1 LTFRNQIH
9 ATCVLLCALITP
21 CLLGQD
27 ARGRIAVRVS
37 DQSGSPVPRATVE
50 AVQDGTGLKFS
61 STANEAGSYE
71 ILYLA
76 PGTYSLAI
84 HAQGFETVKQAGSD
98 SRFEQGV
105 LVERTLRW

>member
-1 LTFRNQIH
+1 LPVR
-9 ATCVLLCALITP
+9 
-21 CLLGQD
+21 
-27 ARGRIAVRVS
+27 ARRPRPYRGRVS

-76 PGTYSLAI
+76 PGTYSLAL

-98 SRFEQGV
+98 RRFEQGV
-105 LVERTLRW
+105 LVDERSAGNPQSRDCGRGGRLR